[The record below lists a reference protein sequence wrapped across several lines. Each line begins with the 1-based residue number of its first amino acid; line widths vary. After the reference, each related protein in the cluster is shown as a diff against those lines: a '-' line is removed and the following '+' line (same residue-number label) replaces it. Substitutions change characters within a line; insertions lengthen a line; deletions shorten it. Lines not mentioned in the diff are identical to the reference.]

1 MSSTTGPERAA
12 RGFLARLV
20 AVVAVLAGVVLV
32 QGLQCAGG
40 MSGMHVASGMTCS
53 HPVAMDSVDGH
64 FTQETVTSAEA
75 DQLPTSG
82 CAVASGATDSHLD
95 SDGLGGVLAACL
107 AYLVAVVA
115 AMTGL
120 RPIMLR
126 CVDRLRF
133 VHAPTI
139 RRVLSRAPSL
149 AELCL
154 LRT

>member
-1 MSSTTGPERAA
+1 MSSTTRPERAA
-12 RGFLARLV
+12 RGLLARLV
-20 AVVAVLAGVVLV
+20 AVVAVLAGVVLA

-64 FTQETVTSAEA
+64 FTQETVTSTEA
-75 DQLPTSG
+75 GQLPTSG
-82 CAVASGATDSHLD
+82 CAVADSHLD

-120 RPIMLR
+120 RPIMPQR
-126 CVDRLRF
+126 VDRLRF
-133 VHAPTI
+133 AHAPTI